1 MNMRGILKDN
11 LRKQKWFNII
21 KNEQDIGELAS
32 DIWSMLDNNEAIMGV
47 TPDGDYDDMLDGYRD
62 SGETYVTDYIS
73 LEPTYQ
79 HEEDEE
85 VTVEFDLN
93 FWDYKNHLRLGS
105 YTGDSG
111 YYIAMED
118 WGEEDREALLAL
130 KEHLEELR

>member
-62 SGETYVTDYIS
+62 SGETHVTDYIS

-118 WGEEDREALLAL
+118 WGEEDRAALLAL
-130 KEHLEELR
+130 KEHLEEI

>member
-62 SGETYVTDYIS
+62 SGETHVTDYIS
-73 LEPTYQ
+73 
-79 HEEDEE
+79 
-85 VTVEFDLN
+85 
-93 FWDYKNHLRLGS
+93 
-105 YTGDSG
+105 
-111 YYIAMED
+111 
-118 WGEEDREALLAL
+118 
-130 KEHLEELR
+130 

>member
-1 MNMRGILKDN
+1 MNMRGILQDN
-11 LRKQKWFNII
+11 LRKQKWFSII
-21 KNEQDIGELAS
+21 KNEQDIDELAS
-32 DIWSMLDNNEAIMGV
+32 DLWSMLDNNEAIMGV

-62 SGETYVTDYIS
+62 SGETYVTNYIS
-73 LEPTYQ
+73 LEPTTY

-118 WGEEDREALLAL
+118 WGEQDREAMLAL
-130 KEHLEELR
+130 KEHLEDLQ